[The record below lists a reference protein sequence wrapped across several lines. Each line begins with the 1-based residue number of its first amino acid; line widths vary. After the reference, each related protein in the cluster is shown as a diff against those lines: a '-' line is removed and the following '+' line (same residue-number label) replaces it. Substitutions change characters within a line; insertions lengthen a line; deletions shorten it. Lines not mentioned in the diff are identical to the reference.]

1 MEANY
6 QVKVVLDDELA
17 SSKSWSEPMTW
28 EQVVLSFKKAYKVHN
43 GDRMVLVGVRNLNQG
58 RWIVDRMN
66 PVSIGLVDEEM
77 TCLMVKRVEL
87 ETRF

>member
-1 MEANY
+1 MQADY
-6 QVKVVLDDELA
+6 QVKVVLDGEFA
-17 SSKSWSEPMTW
+17 KTIKWSEPMTW
-28 EQVVLSFKKAYKVHN
+28 EQVISSFKKAYHVHN
-43 GDRMVLVGVRNLNQG
+43 GDRMVLVGVKNLNDG

-87 ETRF
+87 NI